1 LSLPL
6 AAFAVLAAAAPSPPP
21 ANAVQAEIDRRA
33 RAVLPRVV
41 EWRRD
46 FHQHPE
52 LGNREVRT
60 AGKVA
65 EHLKALGLEVRT
77 GVAHTG
83 VVALVRGGR
92 PGPVVALRADMDA
105 LPVTEEGDL
114 PFKST
119 ARAEWR
125 GQQVGVMHACGH
137 DAHTAILMGV
147 AEVLAGM
154 KERLPGT
161 VKLIFQP
168 AEESPPPGEEG
179 GAALMVKQ
187 GVLDDP
193 KVDAIFGLHVF
204 SAIPAGTLAYRPRG
218 FMAAADDLEIRVRG
232 RQTHGAMPWRGV
244 DPIVTA
250 AQVVMALQ
258 TIVSRQSEITRAPA
272 VVTIGSIQGGN
283 RGNIIPDEVVM
294 TGTVR
299 TFEPAMRDAIHEAI
313 RRTAGSVAAAAGATA
328 EVTIRGYAPVV
339 HNDPALTRRME
350 PTLRRVSGDH
360 VNPDLE
366 ARTVAEDFSVFQ
378 EKVPGL
384 FFFVGAT
391 PVGTD
396 MAKAEPNHSPRFF
409 VDEAVL
415 EVGVRVLSALAL
427 DYLGGK

>member
-1 LSLPL
+1 MSALLGGLLLL
-6 AAFAVLAAAAPSPPP
+6 AGASP
-21 ANAVQAEIDRRA
+21 AGGSVQAEIDTRA

-46 FHQHPE
+46 LHQHPE

-65 EHLKALGLEVRT
+65 EHLKALGLEVTT

-83 VVALVRGGR
+83 VVALGRGGK
-92 PGPVVALRADMDA
+92 PGPVVALRADMDG
-105 LPVTEEGDL
+105 LPVTEELDL

-119 ARAEWR
+119 ARGEWR
-125 GQQVGVMHACGH
+125 GQPVGVMHACGH

-147 AEVLAGM
+147 AEVLVGM
-154 KERLPGT
+154 KARLPGT

-168 AEESPPPGEEG
+168 AEEGLPPGEEG
-179 GAALMVKQ
+179 GAALMTKQ
-187 GVLDDP
+187 GVLNDP

-204 SAIPAGTLAYRPRG
+204 SGVPAGTLAWRPRG
-218 FMAAADDLEIRVRG
+218 FMAAADELEIRVRG

-258 TIVSRQSEITRAPA
+258 TIVSRQAEITRAPA
-272 VVTIGSIQGGN
+272 IVTIGSILGGN

-299 TFEPAMRDAIHEAI
+299 TFDPAMRTSIHEAI
-313 RRTAGSVAAAAGATA
+313 RRTATSVAEAAGATA
-328 EVTIRGYAPVV
+328 EVKIVGYAPVTY
-339 HNDPALTRRME
+339 NDPALTSRME
-350 PTLRRVSGDH
+350 PTLRRVGGQQ
-360 VNPDLE
+360 VIPDLE
-366 ARTVAEDFSVFQ
+366 PRTVAEDFSVFQ
-378 EKVPGL
+378 QNVPGL
-384 FFFVGAT
+384 YFFVGAT

-396 MAKAEPNHSPRFF
+396 MARAEPNHSPRFF
-409 VDEAVL
+409 VDEASL

-427 DYLGGK
+427 DYLGAR